1 MLLLTFRVDSQ
12 DYAISTRHVLEV
24 IPIVEVRK
32 LPGTPDYVR
41 GVLNYRGKLVPVV
54 DITWMLSGRASVEH
68 LSSRIILV
76 RYPEKDDSEN
86 VLGLLAEHATSTVA
100 RKPETFAASGVD
112 TPDMP
117 WLGKISVDGDS
128 SIQIVKIEDLL
139 ADELK
144 ALLFAA
150 PVEKSL

>member
-1 MLLLTFRVDSQ
+1 MLLLTFRAGSQ
-12 DYAISTRHVLEV
+12 DYAINTRNVLEV

-41 GVLNYRGKLVPVV
+41 GVLNYRGRLVPVV
-54 DITWMLSGRASVEH
+54 DITWMIAGRASMEH

-76 RYPEKDDSEN
+76 RYPEKDDSGN
-86 VLGLLAEHATSTVA
+86 VLGLLVEHATSTVD
-100 RKPETFAASGVD
+100 RKTETFAASGVD
-112 TPDMP
+112 TPGMP
-117 WLGKISVDGDS
+117 WMGKISVDGES

-144 ALLFAA
+144 TLLFAA
-150 PVEKSL
+150 PAGKSL